1 MYDSLV
7 ISTINKDRKMPIL
20 HGVDSH
26 YPDIDKWL
34 KSLVPGD
41 ETPIITVE
49 RNGIVVG
56 ICIGKNTIEEKK
68 LRCVRVH
75 EDYQNSGIGIRM
87 IDKMM
92 DIIQC
97 DKPLC
102 TVPEEQLHQ
111 FSRMFI
117 NRYGY
122 SLDEVNKGMYR
133 KGKLEY
139 VFNK

>member
-1 MYDSLV
+1 MLYGKLITS
-7 ISTINKDRKMPIL
+7 IESTSDLPIL
-20 HGVDSH
+20 KGVDKQ
-26 YPDIDKWL
+26 YPKMEEWL
-34 KSLVPGD
+34 RSLKTGV
-41 ETPIITVE
+41 ETPIITVK

-56 ICIGKNTIEEKK
+56 ICIGKDTVAEKK

-75 EDYQNSGIGIRM
+75 PDYQNSGIGPKM

-92 DIIQC
+92 EILKTN
-97 DKPLC
+97 KPLC

-122 SLDEVNKGMYR
+122 SLDAVNKGMYR
-133 KGKLEY
+133 PGKLEY
-139 VFNK
+139 VFNV